1 MGRRRLVRNPLRSD
15 VPAHSIDPAVRV
27 FHQSLPGYT
36 STPLRQAPRAAAALG
51 VGSVLVKDE
60 SHRLG
65 LPSFKV
71 LGASWATYRLLC
83 RRLGR
88 PPQPIVSMPDLA
100 GLLAP
105 HRPLE
110 LVAATDG
117 NHGRAVARVAAQ
129 LGLTAHILVPADMAS
144 ARVAALQGEGARVS
158 LIDGGYDDAVMA
170 SAALADDRHLV
181 VSDTSW
187 DGYAEV
193 PGWVIDGY
201 ATIALEIEEQLAH
214 ATMPYPSVIAVQMGV
229 GAFAASMVRHF
240 EGRTRILAVEPTAAD
255 CVLASVQ
262 AGAVTTIPGPQDS
275 IMAGLNCGAPSLVAW
290 PTVSAGIDVFAAV
303 DDRDAEAAM
312 RLLADDGVA
321 AGESGAAGLAGL
333 LAFRGE
339 LELSSRDQVLVVVTE
354 GPTDPSAYERIVD
367 HPAARRAA
375 VAAARHPIME
385 ESA

>member
-1 MGRRRLVRNPLRSD
+1 MGPRRLVTNPLRREI
-15 VPAHSIDPAVRV
+15 PARSIDPAVLA

-36 STPLRQAPRAAAALG
+36 PTPLRRAPRVAAALG

-71 LGASWATYRLLC
+71 LGASWATYRMLC
-83 RRLGR
+83 LRLGR
-88 PPQPIVSMPDLA
+88 PTEPIVSMTDLA
-100 GLLAP
+100 GLLSP

-117 NHGRAVARVAAQ
+117 NHGRAVARIAAQ
-129 LGLTAHILVPADMAS
+129 LRLTAHILVPADMAP
-144 ARVAALQGEGARVS
+144 ARIAALQSEGARVS
-158 LIDGGYDDAVMA
+158 LIDGGYDDAVMT

-187 DGYAEV
+187 NGYSDV

-201 ATIALEIEEQLAH
+201 ATIALEIEEQLAQEE
-214 ATMPYPSVIAVQMGV
+214 MPYPSMLALQMGV
-229 GAFAASMVRHF
+229 GAFAAAMVRHF

-255 CVLASVQ
+255 CVLASVE

-290 PTVSAGIDVFAAV
+290 PTVSSGIDHFAAV
-303 DDRDAEAAM
+303 HDRDAEAAM
-312 RLLADDGVA
+312 RLLAADGIA

-333 LAFRGE
+333 LAFQGE
-339 LELSSRDQVLVVVTE
+339 LGLSGRDQVLVVVTE
-354 GPTDPSAYERIVD
+354 GATDPSAYQRIVD
-367 HPAARRAA
+367 HPARQTT
-375 VAAARHPIME
+375 AAASKHPIME